1 MTYPQATPRRLIT
14 MTLLCALACSTLY
27 ARGGSREDRMDR
39 VDPNE
44 QRDFDRAQQRAAE
57 EKVKEFSGKQSREAK
72 EDQNRT
78 KDVTD
83 AEKRAAKEA
92 EDAAKDAED
101 AAEEAAKE
109 AEEAAKEAAKAA
121 EEAAEEAAEAAEE
134 AAEAAAEAAEENHGS
149 SESMRDLATS
159 ESPDQD
165 RHGFPVRRG
174 EIVALD
180 LRDATLASAQAKG
193 FAVIERTPLAAL
205 DSTVT
210 RLSIPKDMDAQT
222 ALATM
227 RAIDA
232 DGAFDLTHYYAMQFA
247 TQGVGTGAKPGKI
260 ASRKG
265 NLKIGMIDTGV
276 TAHRVLSDT
285 SLQQR
290 DFGDG
295 KAAGPTEHGT
305 AIASLLARDGA
316 SQIYAANIFRG
327 SSTRPFTSADA
338 IVRALDWMVG
348 QDVPVINI
356 SLAGPRNKILDKL
369 ISRAVSKGHVIVAAA
384 GNGGPT
390 APPAYP
396 AALPN
401 VVAVTAV
408 DRKLQV
414 YRYANQGGYITVS
427 AYGVDVPA
435 AAPGGGIGSYSG
447 TSFATPHIA
456 AWLARCAKSINSTTR
471 SKCISALAKSAKDLG
486 APGKDEIYGLG
497 YIS

>member
-1 MTYPQATPRRLIT
+1 
-14 MTLLCALACSTLY
+14 
-27 ARGGSREDRMDR
+27 
-39 VDPNE
+39 
-44 QRDFDRAQQRAAE
+44 
-57 EKVKEFSGKQSREAK
+57 
-72 EDQNRT
+72 
-78 KDVTD
+78 
-83 AEKRAAKEA
+83 
-92 EDAAKDAED
+92 
-101 AAEEAAKE
+101 
-109 AEEAAKEAAKAA
+109 
-121 EEAAEEAAEAAEE
+121 
-134 AAEAAAEAAEENHGS
+134 
-149 SESMRDLATS
+149 MRDLASS

-165 RHGFPVRRG
+165 KHGFPVRRG

-210 RLSIPKDMDAQT
+210 RLSIPKDMDTQT

-232 DGAFDLTHYYAMQFA
+232 EGAFDLTHYYAMQFA

-295 KAAGPTEHGT
+295 KTAGPTEHGT

-427 AYGVDVPA
+427 AYGVDVAA

-471 SKCISALAKSAKDLG
+471 AKCISALAKSAKDLG

>member
-1 MTYPQATPRRLIT
+1 MMTNSSKVRRRVIAT
-14 MTLLCALACSTLY
+14 TLLCAIACSTLQ
-27 ARGGSREDRMDR
+27 ARDGSREDRIDR
-39 VDPNE
+39 ADSNA
-44 QRDFDRAQQRAAE
+44 QRDFERAQQRAAE
-57 EKVKEFSGKQSREAK
+57 DAVKDQSSRQSREAK
-72 EDQNRT
+72 E
-78 KDVTD
+78 
-83 AEKRAAKEA
+83 A
-92 EDAAKDAED
+92 EDLAKDAADTAKRAAKDAED
-101 AAEEAAKE
+101 AAE
-109 AEEAAKEAAKAA
+109 EAAKAA

-134 AAEAAAEAAEENHGS
+134 AAEAAAEAAEEAAEEHRGS
-149 SESMRDLATS
+149 SESMRDLAST
-159 ESPDQD
+159 ESPEMDS
-165 RHGFPVRRG
+165 RGFPVRRG

-180 LRDATLASAQAKG
+180 LDDAALASAQAKG

-205 DSTVT
+205 NSVVT

-222 ALATM
+222 ALAAM

-232 DGAFDLTHYYAMQFA
+232 SGSYDLTHYYAMQFA
-247 TQGVGTGAKPGKI
+247 TQGTGTGAKPGKL
-260 ASRKG
+260 SGRKG
-265 NLKIGMIDTGV
+265 NLTIGMIDTGV
-276 TAHRVLSDT
+276 TSHRVLNDT

-290 DFGDG
+290 DFSNS
-295 KAAGPTEHGT
+295 KTSGPTEHGT

-316 SQIYAANIFRG
+316 SEIYAANIFRG
-327 SSTRPFTSADA
+327 SAAKPFTSADA
-338 IVRALDWMVG
+338 IVQALDWMVG
-348 QDVPVINI
+348 KNVPVINI

-369 ISRAVSKGHVIVAAA
+369 ISRAVGKGHVIVAAA

-408 DRKLQV
+408 DRKMHV

-427 AYGVDVPA
+427 AHGVDVTA

-456 AWLARCAKSINSTTR
+456 AWLARCAKSISTATR
-471 SKCISALAKSAKDLG
+471 AKCVAALAKSAKDLG
-486 APGKDEIYGLG
+486 APGKDEVYGLG